1 MSTIMNYLFLFQT
14 RARTLLKTQAQL
26 ANDRLLSAND
36 VPPVDVTA
44 GSSKQP
50 TVKPKTK
57 PSSETAAKK
66 SAASSSG
73 KSDKPTKE
81 KDPNAPKKPSNAFFW
96 FCQDKRSE
104 VQDMLAREGNAGH
117 HDLAK
122 VLSKMWGEATASD
135 KKVSNNSRLCNSH
148 YTSHSITSSCTK
160 KTKRDMRENKRHTKS
175 SRKAKLL
182 ETLKQN

>member
-1 MSTIMNYLFLFQT
+1 MCLLLVPSQT

-26 ANDRLLSAND
+26 ANDRLLTANEAA
-36 VPPVDVTA
+36 PAVDVT
-44 GSSKQP
+44 GSSSKGAS
-50 TVKPKTK
+50 TKPRTK
-57 PSSETAAKK
+57 PSTETAAKK

-73 KSDKPTKE
+73 KPDKPAKE

-135 KKVSNNSRLCNSH
+135 KKVSQDSVH
-148 YTSHSITSSCTK
+148 VTYITY
-160 KTKRDMRENKRHTKS
+160 HT
-175 SRKAKLL
+175 AL
-182 ETLKQN
+182 QAVV

>member
-1 MSTIMNYLFLFQT
+1 
-14 RARTLLKTQAQL
+14 
-26 ANDRLLSAND
+26 LSAND
-36 VPPVDVTA
+36 VPPVDGTA
-44 GSSKQP
+44 SSSKLAA
-50 TVKPKTK
+50 VKPKPK
-57 PSSETAAKK
+57 PSSETATKK

-122 VLSKMWGEATASD
+122 VLSKMWSEATASD
-135 KKVSNNSRLCNSH
+135 KKVN
-148 YTSHSITSSCTK
+148 
-160 KTKRDMRENKRHTKS
+160 
-175 SRKAKLL
+175 
-182 ETLKQN
+182 